1 MNPELSWCLLGHLS
15 CSRLWERAA
24 AALQVGET
32 GGIFGGCCFYEG
44 QMCLLVVDA
53 VKPGA
58 LPLDPAPAESPFP
71 CGGWSRIPPLQGV
84 AQASNGTCFPRLRLW
99 LLWLVAMVA
108 VRICSETL

>member
-1 MNPELSWCLLGHLS
+1 
-15 CSRLWERAA
+15 
-24 AALQVGET
+24 
-32 GGIFGGCCFYEG
+32 
-44 QMCLLVVDA
+44 MCWLVVDA

-99 LLWLVAMVA
+99 LLWLLFGDG
-108 VRICSETL
+108 SERRCETPHSTPPHSTPESKPAKFGAF